1 MMLILALLLNS
12 FFNNKVPKRTNEKI
26 VDFDTLVL
34 NKLIFRLLNTKIN
47 KVSNKV
53 SKSTPLFGDV

>member
-1 MMLILALLLNS
+1 
-12 FFNNKVPKRTNEKI
+12 VPKRTNEKI